1 MVCNMK
7 RQKDKIYIKW
17 YIKTYLQKGEFVK
30 FLIELD
36 NELVMKYADF
46 LGVEKEEYES
56 EDFYKDEYFLNRLK
70 EDLEC
75 IIDMA
80 LNP

>member
-1 MVCNMK
+1 M
-7 RQKDKIYIKW
+7 
-17 YIKTYLQKGEFVK
+17 K

-36 NELVMKYADF
+36 DELVMKYADF
-46 LGVEKEEYES
+46 LGVDKEEYES
-56 EDFYKDEYFLNRLK
+56 EDFNKDEYFLNRLK